1 VPVCEQEHE
10 RYYPTPPHP
19 TPAVTDQPRG
29 LVCLCVHRNMNV
41 ITPPHPTGN
50 WSAKSSACV
59 CRTARKMIRLLC
71 LSVHRNMNVITPPHP
86 IPRKVPVS
94 AGEKKDYKVCCV
106 CVCTG
111 TWTLLAHPTPPHPIP
126 RQPCVYRWTRY
137 VCTDEPEMCVQ
148 MTLICVRRWPSI
160 RLKLSWIFMETWRP
174 KTAKPVF
181 AYGPRYNNVCIVFC
195 QCWSGRR

>member
-1 VPVCEQEHE
+1 MPVSAGEQEDQVGCACVWTGTWTLLPH
-10 RYYPTPPHP
+10 PTP

-111 TWTLLAHPTPPHPIP
+111 TWTLLATPPHPTP
-126 RQPCVYRWTRY
+126 SPDSP
-137 VCTDEPEMCVQ
+137 VCTDEPDMCAQ
-148 MTLICVRRWPSI
+148 MNPKCVYRWP
-160 RLKLSWIFMETWRP
+160 WF
-174 KTAKPVF
+174 
-181 AYGPRYNNVCIVFC
+181 VCAGDPP
-195 QCWSGRR
+195 SG